1 MSCWPTLFHPSSLG
15 IRTWN
20 FKGKGSILQRPSQL
34 DVPVESMK
42 CKQSARHSSKKQREA
57 RPSCTLHSHRTGSWG
72 CSWTVLFH
80 ETGGPGCRA
89 AGARTQQPCSSRAW
103 ARTGSGLYRHDRAV
117 AGVGHGFLGR
127 GGAPEAVAG
136 CMSPRVAEGHLRPLL
151 EREAGPSGTAHTV
164 MWSTSDSDI

>member
-42 CKQSARHSSKKQREA
+42 CKQSARHSSRKQREA

-117 AGVGHGFLGR
+117 AGAVRGCLGR
-127 GGAPEAVAG
+127 GGAPEAVVGWKVSAA
-136 CMSPRVAEGHLRPLL
+136 CLCA
-151 EREAGPSGTAHTV
+151 PSVPPAHPC
-164 MWSTSDSDI
+164 SCR